1 MKDKIVD
8 ANMERNK
15 GSFSETVFEAAK
27 LIHQANEGDS
37 FLSALVKEGIEDGEL
52 ADVQVRISGG
62 LTPRAARWFFIPLFA
77 NPEMQKQA
85 QLILS
90 IIGIVG
96 HENAADY
103 LAKLELATECDND
116 ESD

>member
-1 MKDKIVD
+1 MASLLMFKF
-8 ANMERNK
+8 
-15 GSFSETVFEAAK
+15 GFQAA
-27 LIHQANEGDS
+27 LR
-37 FLSALVKEGIEDGEL
+37 LVQQDG
-52 ADVQVRISGG
+52 
-62 LTPRAARWFFIPLFA
+62 FFIPLFA